1 MKRRVLKLIGM
12 GLALLLIMG
21 CQKSLVKDEGKI
33 EPLPKFTT
41 IERGYYSGY
50 KDAERLV
57 VRRKRTWK
65 KVWNIHTRQR
75 TPSPSL
81 PVINFKKEMIIAVF
95 RNERQTSGYQV
106 EITDIEKK
114 GSEIVVTIK
123 ETSPQPGDIVM
134 PILTQPYHIVKIK
147 RSIRLIRFVEE

>member
-1 MKRRVLKLIGM
+1 MKSRILKLVGIGFS
-12 GLALLLIMG
+12 LFLIMG

-33 EPLPKFTT
+33 KPLPKFTT

-50 KDAERLV
+50 KAEERLL
-57 VRRKRTWK
+57 VRTERTWK

-75 TPSPSL
+75 TPNPSL

-95 RNERQTSGYQV
+95 RGERQTSGYQV
-106 EITDIEKK
+106 EITGIEKK

-134 PILTQPYHIVKIK
+134 PILTQPYHIVKTK
-147 RSIRLIRFVEE
+147 RSIRPVRFSEE